1 MDTLK
6 IFTKNNCFYLM
17 SEITDF
23 DNIRIA
29 NKKGIKTFNSVAERT
44 WKISF
49 QDIAEILSPNQED
62 RAMIYYGDSDQQ
74 ISAYD
79 FKIESGPILNIT
91 QEDQTIFFY
100 ISMDNKLRFM
110 WHQVPS
116 ATIYRDSIKLHNI
129 YSNSNNSSNIHLN
142 IEIISNYFPL
152 KNTTLIIK
160 NRKEGY
166 QVSVQT
172 AKLYYHS
179 METNKFN
186 NKAEFCFSPTKI
198 FPFLHP
204 NFQYDDFDTSVFD
217 FYLSIEIAQFELT
230 AYNFRVPFYSSKEAD
245 ETWCRFQEENMM
257 VIKWYPTP
265 YGNLSTRIGVID
277 KALFKYYLEAK
288 NLEPVPNVVL
298 ITEYPHKAQD
308 NGLQFF
314 KYMMEK
320 QTKFT
325 PYYIV
330 SKNSKDLKNL
340 ERYKENIIFYKS
352 KEHIQLFFKAN
363 YLLHTHTPN
372 YALPFISQETEKR
385 RKQLKKIFLQHGIIG
400 VRDLEYIYGRKSNP
414 ELYDKIVVS
423 SARELAI
430 VRDELFYPEDD
441 IALTGLA
448 RFDTLLKGNNPFKSF
463 LLRKKILIMPTWRK
477 GQESLSNEEFMKTDF
492 YKKFQELITDV
503 RLKYLV
509 TNKNCQINFYLHN
522 NFQKYSDL
530 FNSDFVNIIPAGEY
544 TVQELLKNHGVLIT
558 DYSSVG
564 LDFAIQFRPVIYY
577 QFDEG
582 LSEMRTEEA
591 SFLPGPIVNSKEE
604 LLSIIERKTT
614 SNKMD
619 KKYKSIVT
627 RDLYTYRDKHA
638 CKRIFDVLDN
648 F

>member
-6 IFTKNNCFYLM
+6 LYTKKDCFYL
-17 SEITDF
+17 SSKNTQFE
-23 DNIRIA
+23 NLRISNNA
-29 NKKGIKTFNSVAERT
+29 GNKEFTRINETT

-49 QDIAEILSPNQED
+49 QKIAEILDPHRED
-62 RAMIYYGDSDQQ
+62 KAMIYHGDSPKQ
-74 ISAYD
+74 ISALD
-79 FKIESGPILNIT
+79 FIIDSEEILNIT
-91 QEDQTIFFY
+91 KENRTMYFY
-100 ISMDNKLRFM
+100 ISMDRKLRFM
-110 WHQVPS
+110 WNQVPS
-116 ATIYRDSIKLHNI
+116 ATIYKDSIKVESI
-129 YSNSNNSSNIHLN
+129 FSSSDESKNVHLN
-142 IEIISNYFPL
+142 LEFISNYFPL
-152 KNTTLIIK
+152 KNASLIIR
-160 NRKEGY
+160 NRGENY
-166 QVSVQT
+166 QASIDT
-172 AKLYYHS
+172 
-179 METNKFN
+179 
-186 NKAEFCFSPTKI
+186 TKI
-198 FPFLHP
+198 FHRNTDANKFENKIEFCISPTEILPIIHP
-204 NFQYDDFDTSVFD
+204 NFRYEAHDTTVFD
-217 FYLSIEIAQFELT
+217 FYLIIEIAQFELT

-340 ERYKENIIFYKS
+340 ERYKENIVFYKS

-385 RKQLKKIFLQHGIIG
+385 RKKLKKIFLQHGIIG

-414 ELYDKIVVS
+414 ELFDKIVVS

-477 GQESLSNEEFMKTDF
+477 GQESLSNEKFMETDF

-509 TNKNCQINFYLHN
+509 TNKNCQIDFYLHN
-522 NFQKYSDL
+522 NFQKYNDL

-619 KKYKSIVT
+619 KEYKSIVT